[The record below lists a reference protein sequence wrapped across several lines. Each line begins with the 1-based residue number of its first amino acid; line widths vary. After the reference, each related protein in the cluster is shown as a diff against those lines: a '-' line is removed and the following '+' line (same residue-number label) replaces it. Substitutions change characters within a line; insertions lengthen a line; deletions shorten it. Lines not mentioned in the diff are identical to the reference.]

1 MLLAGI
7 RVWASN
13 ALGALFLF
21 LVYVSDGKEYYQYY
35 CNDCNNSC
43 HIHVFALLPFVL
55 IYKTPHRAVR
65 DA

>member
-35 CNDCNNSC
+35 CNDCNNC
-43 HIHVFALLPFVL
+43 RHIHVFALLPIVL
-55 IYKTPHRAVR
+55 LFRIPHIAVR